1 MFGGFKKASSLSLSS
16 IIVGNKKLYILST
29 LCLPLKNVF
38 CTGGTSA
45 HRDFRGGGEKKKE
58 LEKTCRLNRS
68 KSFYLNPL
76 VGNCHGQ
83 SVIKAQTSLLH
94 SSAESRHARHVLQ
107 KVTQLHITL
116 SLWEHLFFPVISQ
129 GHMDITTC
137 ILSTE
142 SPGPEAEKGPISF
155 RITI

>member
-1 MFGGFKKASSLSLSS
+1 MASKRLRASPYLQSLLGIKSFIFYQHCVCPERMFSAQVELLRIEISEEGG
-16 IIVGNKKLYILST
+16 
-29 LCLPLKNVF
+29 
-38 CTGGTSA
+38 
-45 HRDFRGGGEKKKE
+45 RKKKE